1 MYRKNKREYIEITL
15 KDLDGWTSVRLARL
29 LYEIEVDLN
38 YYLNRLLILYQE
50 KDPIIIK
57 IRKVLRN
64 IKKIKKEIYSNYEKD
79 EFYSKI
85 LINFTR

>member
-15 KDLDGWTSVRLARL
+15 KDLDGWASVRLARL
-29 LYEIEVDLN
+29 LYEIEIDLN

-50 KDPIIIK
+50 KDPIIKK
-57 IRKVLRN
+57 IRQVLRN

>member
-15 KDLDGWTSVRLARL
+15 KDLDGGTSVRLARL
-29 LYEIEVDLN
+29 FYEIEIDLN

>member
-29 LYEIEVDLN
+29 FYEIEIDLN
-38 YYLNRLLILYQE
+38 YYLNRLLIIYQE
-50 KDPIIIK
+50 KDPLIKK
-57 IRKVLRN
+57 IRQVLRN

>member
-29 LYEIEVDLN
+29 LYEIEIDLN

-64 IKKIKKEIYSNYEKD
+64 IKKIKKEI
-79 EFYSKI
+79 
-85 LINFTR
+85 

>member
-29 LYEIEVDLN
+29 LYEIEIDLN

-50 KDPIIIK
+50 KDPIIKK
-57 IRKVLRN
+57 IRQVLRN